1 MILKPCDEAIEPGE
15 YSVSFYTYNAHQSF
29 QCLPSNCSSSRSYC
43 TSIGSFS
50 LHILPRIFQ
59 IHLPRSFSYPIIFQ
73 PLPLTIPVMPKGIW
87 TCFSLHITSYSF
99 LLPGK
104 P

>member
-1 MILKPCDEAIEPGE
+1 MILKPCDGRLNLVR
-15 YSVSFYTYNAHQSF
+15 YSVSFCTYNAHPKF
-29 QCLPSNCSSSRSYC
+29 QRLPSNCSSSRSYC

-59 IHLPRSFSYPIIFQ
+59 IHLPRSFSYPTIFQ
-73 PLPLTIPVMPKGIW
+73 PLPLTTPVMPKGIW

-99 LLPGK
+99 L
-104 P
+104 